1 MLHVNRQIVIAV
13 FVILLVVSGI
23 GFYVM
28 SRPKPAP
35 VQTPAATT
43 PAPVVTPPPPPP
55 VAAPPATEQP
65 RPTRRAAAPAVTTA
79 PPPAEAPP
87 PADLVTL
94 RIDSDVAGAQVFI
107 DRQFIGAAPVTTRD
121 VKPGTHQINVSATG
135 YDQYAQS
142 IDLTPGSRDVM
153 VRFKEVRLDA
163 KADVVH
169 KHGIGSCRG
178 TLVATAQG
186 LRYDTTNK
194 GDAFMVPLTS
204 LEMFQVDYLEK
215 NLKVKIKGGKQY
227 NFTDPNGNA
236 DSLFVFQRDVDK
248 ARQRLLKGDQP
259 ATN

>member
-1 MLHVNRQIVIAV
+1 VNRQIIIAAV
-13 FVILLVVSGI
+13 VILLVISGL
-23 GFYVM
+23 GFYVI

-35 VQTPAATT
+35 VRTPAATT
-43 PAPVVTPPPPPP
+43 PAPVVVPPPPPA
-55 VAAPPATEQP
+55 AAPPAVEQP
-65 RPTRRAAAPAVTTA
+65 RPSRRAAAPALTTA
-79 PPPAEAPP
+79 PPAEAPP
-87 PADLVTL
+87 PTDLVTL

-107 DRQFIGAAPVTTRD
+107 DRQFVGAAPVTTTE

-135 YDQYAQS
+135 YDQYAHS
-142 IDLTPGSRDVM
+142 IDLAPGSRDVM
-153 VRFKEVRLDA
+153 VRFKDVRLDA

-178 TLVATAQG
+178 TLVATPQA

-194 GDAFMVPLTS
+194 GDAFSVPLTN
-204 LEMFQVDYLEK
+204 LETFEVDYLEK

-227 NFTDPNGNA
+227 NFTDPMGNA

-248 ARQRLLKGDQP
+248 ARQRLLKGEQP

>member
-1 MLHVNRQIVIAV
+1 V
-13 FVILLVVSGI
+13 
-23 GFYVM
+23 
-28 SRPKPAP
+28 
-35 VQTPAATT
+35 
-43 PAPVVTPPPPPP
+43 
-55 VAAPPATEQP
+55 PPAVEQP
-65 RPTRRAAAPAVTTA
+65 RAPRRAAAPAATTA
-79 PPPAEAPP
+79 SPPAEAPP
-87 PADLVTL
+87 PVDLVTL
-94 RIDSDVAGAQVFI
+94 RIDSDVAGAQVFV
-107 DRQFIGAAPVTTRD
+107 DRQFIGAAPITTTD

-163 KADVVH
+163 KAEVVH
-169 KHGIGSCRG
+169 KHGVGSCRG

-204 LEMFQVDYLEK
+204 LESFEVDYLEK

-227 NFTDPNGNA
+227 NFTDPMGNA

>member
-1 MLHVNRQIVIAV
+1 M
-13 FVILLVVSGI
+13 VSGI
-23 GFYVM
+23 GFYVI

-35 VQTPAATT
+35 ARTPAATT
-43 PAPVVTPPPPPP
+43 PAPAVVPAPPPA
-55 VAAPPATEQP
+55 AAPPAVEQP
-65 RPTRRAAAPAVTTA
+65 RPSRRAAAPAVTTA
-79 PPPAEAPP
+79 PPAEAPP
-87 PADLVTL
+87 AADLVTL

-107 DRQFIGAAPVTTRD
+107 DRQFIGAAPVTTTE
-121 VKPGTHQINVSATG
+121 VKPGPHQINVSATG

-178 TLVATAQG
+178 TLVATPQG

-194 GDAFMVPLTS
+194 GDAFTVPLTS
-204 LEMFQVDYLEK
+204 LETFEVDYLEK

-227 NFTDPNGNA
+227 NFTDPMGSA

-259 ATN
+259 ATD

>member
-1 MLHVNRQIVIAV
+1 V
-13 FVILLVVSGI
+13 
-23 GFYVM
+23 
-28 SRPKPAP
+28 
-35 VQTPAATT
+35 
-43 PAPVVTPPPPPP
+43 
-55 VAAPPATEQP
+55 PPAVEQP
-65 RPTRRAAAPAVTTA
+65 RASRRAAAPAATTA
-79 PPPAEAPP
+79 SPPAEAPP
-87 PADLVTL
+87 PVDLVTL
-94 RIDSDVAGAQVFI
+94 RIDSDVAGAQVFV
-107 DRQFIGAAPVTTRD
+107 DRQFIGAAPITTTD
-121 VKPGTHQINVSATG
+121 VKPGTHQINVSAPG
-135 YDQYAQS
+135 YEQYAQS

-163 KADVVH
+163 KAEVVH
-169 KHGIGSCRG
+169 KHGVGSCRG

-204 LEMFQVDYLEK
+204 LESFEVNYLEK

-227 NFTDPNGNA
+227 NFTDPMGNA

>member
-1 MLHVNRQIVIAV
+1 MLRVNRQIVIAV
-13 FVILLVVSGI
+13 FVVLLLVTGVGL
-23 GFYVM
+23 YVI

-35 VQTPAATT
+35 ARTPAATA
-43 PAPVVTPPPPPP
+43 PAPVVVPVPPPP
-55 VAAPPATEQP
+55 VAAPPAVEQP

-79 PPPAEAPP
+79 PPAVEAAP

-94 RIDSDVAGAQVFI
+94 RIESDVAGAQVFI
-107 DRQFIGAAPVTTRD
+107 DRQFVGAAPVTTTD

-178 TLVATAQG
+178 TLVATPQG

-194 GDAFMVPLTS
+194 GDAFTVPLTN
-204 LEMFQVDYLEK
+204 LEVFEVDYLEK

-227 NFTDPNGNA
+227 NFTDPVGNA
-236 DSLFVFQRDVDK
+236 DNLFVFQRDVDK
-248 ARQRLLKGDQP
+248 ARQRLLKGEQP